1 MIPHQQQLGINTT
14 ECNTTFCIENSTI
27 NNVTLAVEKSSEQ
40 DNYYVTFS
48 IIMVIRFFGFLAVDS
63 TNTLLDSCGLAIAKK
78 EGADFGKQKMFT
90 TCSMVIVP
98 IICGR
103 LIDLMSSYVGYIDY
117 SMAFYLGAGFSVIA
131 SLIIFQLDIE
141 IQQNKK
147 SMLTTARAVIAMI
160 DVDIFM
166 LSQIVIGICWGLHM
180 NFFSV
185 YVGNE
190 LQGSKTLFGKFIGV
204 YILKLYIILLKLV
217 NNWVLYEGAALSIA
231 GVGSVIVLLFAKT
244 IISKF
249 GEANSVSFA
258 LMCYSIRFIGYYF
271 LQ

>member
-1 MIPHQQQLGINTT
+1 
-14 ECNTTFCIENSTI
+14 
-27 NNVTLAVEKSSEQ
+27 
-40 DNYYVTFS
+40 
-48 IIMVIRFFGFLAVDS
+48 
-63 TNTLLDSCGLAIAKK
+63 
-78 EGADFGKQKMFT
+78 
-90 TCSMVIVP
+90 
-98 IICGR
+98 
-103 LIDLMSSYVGYIDY
+103 
-117 SMAFYLGAGFSVIA
+117 
-131 SLIIFQLDIE
+131 
-141 IQQNKK
+141 
-147 SMLTTARAVIAMI
+147 
-160 DVDIFM
+160 
-166 LSQIVIGICWGLHM
+166 M